1 MPAIAPQVVSWPADN
16 VERWP
21 VDRLV
26 PNARNARTHSE
37 AQVDQIAAA
46 IREWGWTTPVLVSEA
61 GTIIA
66 GHGRVRAARK
76 LALAEVPVMVAA
88 GWSKAQQREFQQVR
102 RFGDASGDELR
113 AANRKKPLGIEP
125 HDIKSRPVA
134 VAMPDGDI
142 DILACKIHVLRRCR
156 DPEVDV
162 RMLFG
167 KSAEPV
173 DQPFCGEVG

>member
-88 GWSKAQQREFQQVR
+88 GWSKAQSSGNFNKSTALVMRPATS
-102 RFGDASGDELR
+102 FGLQTG
-113 AANRKKPLGIEP
+113 
-125 HDIKSRPVA
+125 KSRS
-134 VAMPDGDI
+134 
-142 DILACKIHVLRRCR
+142 
-156 DPEVDV
+156 E
-162 RMLFG
+162 
-167 KSAEPV
+167 
-173 DQPFCGEVG
+173 